1 MGVPGEVHFEEEEN
15 GNGRKYKQCH
25 EEFDHKIEGFRKQ
38 GHVVPTHKMIKTP
51 EQVALIKESAKVNV
65 EVLDTV
71 AEKICAGMSTEDI
84 DKIVYEVTTKRGAIP
99 GLSRTI
105 MGGRREPKTY

>member
-1 MGVPGEVHFEEEEN
+1 METKIGRNDPCWCGS
-15 GNGRKYKQCH
+15 GRKYKQCH

-65 EVLDTV
+65 ECLDVV
-71 AEKICAGMSTEDI
+71 ADKIAIGMSTEDI
-84 DKIVYEVTTKRGAIP
+84 NDIINQLSAEQEPEV
-99 GLSRTI
+99 
-105 MGGRREPKTY
+105 EE